1 MKHFA
6 QSLGFILAAGILL
19 CTASCKK
26 EDKSTK
32 WSDMNNV
39 IIGCK
44 TGGTIVAAIDPIV
57 TDVFAF
63 KGAVAS
69 TVVAGPACISDD
81 MSRYYVMGGDKKID
95 EIKCATGEI
104 LRSFDMPVI
113 ASEMCYDKSFNRLL
127 CISSTNTMHIYDVF
141 EVSLST
147 GVATKISDFES
158 EFGLAGS
165 TTFIRNGVLHFLDG
179 MKGLNAI
186 DLSQGSINKVKSL
199 SGITNSVVFDGK
211 NDKVYYMHS
220 PNHKD
225 FTLAVFDFANNTD
238 QILKNY
244 PEIKTYLFN
253 SAAFD
258 SNNGIYYFYNAN
270 NERIELNVNTLDY
283 KTTKVNYTL
292 INTEMISGK
301 LKVMEEDKKFN

>member
-1 MKHFA
+1 MKK
-6 QSLGFILAAGILL
+6 SIKILSYLLTGGILL
-19 CTASCKK
+19 GTASCKK
-26 EDKSTK
+26 DGKSVK
-32 WSDMNNV
+32 WTEMNNV

-63 KGAVAS
+63 KSAVDNNI
-69 TVVAGPACISDD
+69 VAGPACISDD
-81 MSRYYVMGGDKKID
+81 MSRYYVMGEDKKID

-104 LRSFDMPVI
+104 LRSFEMPAF
-113 ASEMCYDKSFNRLL
+113 ASEMCYDKNSNRLL
-127 CISSTNTMHIYDVF
+127 CISSTNLMHIYDVF

-147 GVATKISDFES
+147 GIVSKVNDFES

-186 DLSQGSINKVKSL
+186 DLSLGTITQVKSL
-199 SGITNSVVFDGK
+199 SGVTNNVVYDGK

-220 PNHKD
+220 PNYKD
-225 FTLAVFDFANNTD
+225 FTLCVFDFANNTD
-238 QILKNY
+238 QTLKNY

-253 SAAFD
+253 SAA
-258 SNNGIYYFYNAN
+258 
-270 NERIELNVNTLDY
+270 
-283 KTTKVNYTL
+283 
-292 INTEMISGK
+292 
-301 LKVMEEDKKFN
+301 